1 MNDHGR
7 SLDRRRLLCW
17 LGAAVLVL
25 PAALAGCA
33 NSTPP
38 RQYQRSR
45 SHIKG
50 KDHRNGDYEPNRTF
64 RL

>member
-1 MNDHGR
+1 MNQGQP
-7 SLDRRRLLCW
+7 LERRRLLRW
-17 LGAAVLVL
+17 LSTSALIL

-45 SHIKG
+45 SHITG

>member
-1 MNDHGR
+1 MNQGQR
-7 SLDRRRLLCW
+7 LGRRRLLRW
-17 LGAAVLVL
+17 LGAAALVL

-45 SHIKG
+45 SHITG

>member
-1 MNDHGR
+1 MSQGQP
-7 SLDRRRLLCW
+7 LECRRLLRW
-17 LGAAVLVL
+17 LSAAALIL

-38 RQYQRSR
+38 RQYQCSR
-45 SHIKG
+45 SHITG
-50 KDHRNGDYEPNRTF
+50 KDRRNGDYEPNRTF

>member
-1 MNDHGR
+1 MNQGQP
-7 SLDRRRLLCW
+7 LERRRLLRW
-17 LGAAVLVL
+17 LSAAALIL
-25 PAALAGCA
+25 PGALAGCA

-45 SHIKG
+45 SHITG

>member
-1 MNDHGR
+1 MNDQGHE
-7 SLDRRRLLCW
+7 RRRILRW
-17 LGAAVLVL
+17 MGGAALIA
-25 PAALAGCA
+25 PATLAGCA

-45 SHIKG
+45 SHITG